1 MSEPVM
7 VVAPAPAPA
16 RPELS
21 WAERLADFGD
31 WLSDRVNPL
40 VVKEVRQ
47 GLRTRIF
54 WTTFTLL
61 LTGCVIISLVA
72 YADAQDSGMR
82 GVSSGRDFFYYF
94 FICLGLIQFLVL
106 PYTAYRSLVR
116 EREDETWVLLSLT
129 GLGPRRI
136 LRGKLVSSLVQGLV
150 YGSAIGP
157 FLLMS
162 YYLNGIDLPTILLVI
177 GLGILL
183 QMSVTLI
190 AVSAGTLAEGRIFR
204 AVINVAVLGGLL
216 FATSSGLGFASFLSK
231 DAHEL
236 IRDSG
241 FYIGLGLFLWAS
253 VSGGLFL
260 FEVAVA
266 RLSLLTENYTKGPR
280 LALLFQFVGTTVIW
294 GVAWLTDGRD
304 AEIPVAMQIGTCLY
318 LAFVGGFMASDVD
331 GQSKGHRTVRGWRRA
346 LTPGAFRGFR
356 FIALMLLLS
365 TVVTSAA
372 LLLSVKHV
380 SGTGDDTRLIAGILA
395 APAFVL
401 LYLALPLIIGRMFQT
416 PRLGSPTSVRL
427 LGLAIVIAATGLPPL
442 AGEVLYNKPTTLWLN
457 VFNPFVGMANLMDR
471 DTTSVERTLLLLVL
485 VAGFGSALLADNVLA
500 RRDREVARGG

>member
-1 MSEPVM
+1 MA
-7 VVAPAPAPA
+7 VAPAPAPA
-16 RPELS
+16 QPALS
-21 WAERLADFGD
+21 WAERLANFGD
-31 WLSDRVNPL
+31 WLSDRLNPL

-61 LTGCVIISLVA
+61 LVGCVVISLVA
-72 YADAQDSGMR
+72 YAEAQDSGMR
-82 GVSSGRDFFYYF
+82 GVSSGQTFFYAF
-94 FICLGLIQFLVL
+94 FFCLGLIQFLVL

-136 LRGKLVSSLVQGLV
+136 LRGKLVSSLVQGLL

-204 AVINVAVLGGLL
+204 AVINVAVLGGLF
-216 FATSSGLGFASFLSK
+216 FATSSGLTFAFALTRE
-231 DAHEL
+231 AHEF
-236 IRDSG
+236 IRDTG

-253 VSGGLFL
+253 ASGGLFL
-260 FEVAVA
+260 FEVAAA
-266 RLSLLTENYTKGPR
+266 RLSLFTENYTKGPR
-280 LALLFQFVGTTVIW
+280 LALLLQFIGTTLIW
-294 GVAWLTDGRD
+294 GVAWFVDGRD
-304 AEIPVAMQIGTCLY
+304 AELPVAMQIGTCLY
-318 LAFVGGFMASDVD
+318 LAFIGGFMASDVD
-331 GQSKGHRTVRGWRRA
+331 GQTKGHRAVRGWRRA

-356 FIALMLLLS
+356 FIAVLLLLS
-365 TVVTSAA
+365 TVTTSAA
-372 LLLSVKHV
+372 LLLSLKHV
-380 SGTGDDTRLIAGILA
+380 PGPGDEKGFIAGILA

-401 LYLALPLIIGRMFQT
+401 LYLSLPLIIGRMFQT
-416 PRLGSPTSVRL
+416 PRLGNPTAVRL
-427 LGLAIVIAATGLPPL
+427 LGLAIVIAASGLPPL
-442 AGEVLYNKPTTLWLN
+442 AGEVLYNKGSTLWLN
-457 VFNPFVGMANLMDR
+457 VFNPIVGMVNLMDR
-471 DTTSVERTLLLLVL
+471 DTSSVERTLLLLVL

-500 RRDREVARGG
+500 RRDREDARGG